1 MLEALEVLSA
11 KPVLLDTATLES
23 TSFAFEDDVLRLEP
37 EEGEPLRIKLGA
49 PTRGWIRRLA
59 PPHWRRGVQAGT
71 EQAAVRSAWTALIS
85 AIASAAEVSWLT
97 PLESLFLRENKVV
110 QAAAASRLGIQT
122 PKTIVVSDR
131 SRIPAEL
138 GQDFVV
144 KPLGSSTFSDGDG
157 VEQVVWSQRVSRD
170 SATLDLLPA
179 APFILQGRLKALRH
193 LRVVTVSRQT
203 WACEL
208 AAEGLPL
215 DWRRDESAH
224 DAFLPVSHPEVEREA
239 LRLAASLDL
248 GYSSQDWI
256 ETEAGTFFIDLN
268 PAGQWMFLPQE
279 TSTAITEAIATWLI
293 GRQ

>member
-1 MLEALEVLSA
+1 VLKALEVLSVE
-11 KPVLLDTATLES
+11 PVLLDTAALES
-23 TSFAFEDDVLRLEP
+23 TSFAFEDDVLRLES

-59 PPHWRRGVQAGT
+59 PPHWRRGIQAGT
-71 EQAAVRSAWTALIS
+71 EQAAVRSAWTALLS

-97 PLESLFLRENKVV
+97 PLESLFLRENKLV
-110 QAAAASRLGIQT
+110 QAATANRLGIQT
-122 PKTIVVSDR
+122 PRTVVVSDH
-131 SRIPAEL
+131 SQIPAEL
-138 GQDFVV
+138 GQEFVV
-144 KPLGSSTFSDGDG
+144 KPLGASTFSGADG
-157 VEQVVWSQRVSRD
+157 VEQVVWSQGVSRD
-170 SATLDLLPA
+170 SAILDLLPA
-179 APFILQGRLKALRH
+179 APFILQARLEALRH
-193 LRVVTVSRQT
+193 LRVVTVSNQT

-224 DAFLPVSHPEVEREA
+224 DSFLPVSHPELERQA

-256 ETEAGTFFIDLN
+256 ETEGGSFFIDLN
-268 PAGQWMFLPQE
+268 PAGQWMFLPQD

-293 GRQ
+293 DR